1 MEDNL
6 DFEKYVRESVK
17 EEKVQEMAV
26 EMARQ
31 EVEEKARES
40 QQVHLELRQ

>member
-26 EMARQ
+26 EMAR
-31 EVEEKARES
+31 
-40 QQVHLELRQ
+40 